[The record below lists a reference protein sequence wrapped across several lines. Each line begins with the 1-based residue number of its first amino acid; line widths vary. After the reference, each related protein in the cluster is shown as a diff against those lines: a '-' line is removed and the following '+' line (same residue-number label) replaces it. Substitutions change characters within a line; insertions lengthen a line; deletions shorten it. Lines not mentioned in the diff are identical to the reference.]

1 MQKTP
6 SCPRH
11 RQTPR
16 DEEMLRRLRNRLNR
30 MIGQLGGIQKML
42 DDNRYCGEI
51 LTQIAAV
58 ERALESLGY
67 QILEEHLNTC
77 VREQVLSGRDEALSE
92 AMEWIKKLK

>member
-6 SCPRH
+6 FCPRH
-11 RQTPR
+11 KQTPR
-16 DEEMLRRLRNRLNR
+16 DEETLRRLKNRLNR

-77 VREQVLSGRDEALSE
+77 VREQVLAGRDEALSE
-92 AMEWIKKLK
+92 AMDWIKKLK